1 MWLSHGK
8 YWFPFGTR
16 ASRCG
21 KKSGYALEYRK
32 SNIKQPRRMRML
44 NVNFAGGNFSRVLD
58 TFFPL
63 CYNTWQSN
71 EGNDC
76 LCSDFTTG
84 RGVMDCER
92 LEEAVNRR
100 TFRSWWVETII
111 RGRLI
116 RVTPLLVEWVEIRR
130 GVSMR
135 VVPRITQFIRPGMYI
150 TSWGFFARKSIAGC

>member
-1 MWLSHGK
+1 MNIDEMLEISDCPLCEGGALLEEECGCS
-8 YWFPFGTR
+8 YYVMFGTR

-92 LEEAVNRR
+92 LAEAVNRR
-100 TFRSWWVETII
+100 TFRS
-111 RGRLI
+111 
-116 RVTPLLVEWVEIRR
+116 
-130 GVSMR
+130 
-135 VVPRITQFIRPGMYI
+135 
-150 TSWGFFARKSIAGC
+150 